1 MKEFWLKIKDG
12 LTQAI
17 EPKDIRIFVKLLMIW
32 LITFL
37 YLVLFAYLVRVIFG
51 IIMILSQSG
60 LIEDLA
66 NMLKL

>member
-12 LTQAI
+12 LMQAI

-32 LITFL
+32 LIAFL